1 MFNLFSSRV
10 DEVQNADDL
19 SLGPDDEAKD
29 IQFILSVGPND
40 EAKDI

>member
-19 SLGPDDEAKD
+19 SLELDDEAKD
-29 IQFILSVGPND
+29 M
-40 EAKDI
+40 